1 MNGSQ
6 AFSKLLADQYEQ
18 MIMINLDSLG
28 CKGAPLTVFGGPEQ
42 ATLRNALA
50 AGLSLP
56 FLSEV
61 YPGDQV
67 SFQQN
72 GVPAVT
78 ISQDSWDTAAPIHT
92 TRDTA
97 ENLDFAL
104 LDTNA
109 QQLAAWVIER
119 GDEPLNSYVVYW

>member
-1 MNGSQ
+1 MPGAYDNASGVAILLQTASWLTGSDALPCDVIFAAFNAEEIGMNGSQ

-28 CKGAPLTVFGGPEQ
+28 CKGALLTVFGGPEQ
-42 ATLRNALA
+42 ATLRNELA

-67 SFQQN
+67 SF
-72 GVPAVT
+72 
-78 ISQDSWDTAAPIHT
+78 
-92 TRDTA
+92 
-97 ENLDFAL
+97 
-104 LDTNA
+104 
-109 QQLAAWVIER
+109 
-119 GDEPLNSYVVYW
+119 

>member
-42 ATLRNALA
+42 ATLRNELA

-97 ENLDFAL
+97 ENLDPQAL
-104 LDTNA
+104 DV
-109 QQLAAWVIER
+109 LAKDLSAWVIESGSDVQQR
-119 GDEPLNSYVVYW
+119 YPVYW